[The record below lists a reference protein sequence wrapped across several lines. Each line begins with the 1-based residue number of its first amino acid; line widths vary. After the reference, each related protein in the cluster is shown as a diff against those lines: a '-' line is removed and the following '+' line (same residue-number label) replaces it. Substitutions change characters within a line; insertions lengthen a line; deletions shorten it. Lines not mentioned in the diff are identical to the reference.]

1 MLRLRRCVSA
11 LVVALAAATNSLA
24 DGLIVIDS
32 PVHVPHGHYRFAPL
46 EVRQHHVNVAINDQI
61 ATTTVDQTFY
71 NPNERQLEGH
81 YIFPIPIGAHI
92 DTFTMEINGKPV
104 EAELLDAPKARQ
116 LYEDI
121 VRRMKDPALLEYAG
135 QGLFKARIFPIEPHV
150 EKRVSLKYTELL
162 RNDGGLVGYLYPLN
176 TEKFSAQPLQSVSVK
191 CAISCK
197 DEIKSVYSP
206 SHDVEVTRQGPHK
219 ASVGF
224 ESSNIRPDT
233 DFQVF
238 YSPQPP
244 SGGNIAL
251 NLLSLNDGSSDG
263 GYFLLLA
270 SPGDYVDKDQVL
282 HKDIVFVLDT
292 SGSMAGEKME
302 QARRALRFCLNNLN
316 DGDRFEIIRF
326 STEAE
331 ALFGHVVEASKDNRD
346 KAEAFI
352 KDLKAIGGTAIE
364 DALVKAVKTST
375 ARSDGTRPSMIVF
388 LTDGR
393 PTVGNTHEDA
403 ILSTVAR
410 EIGDRTTRIFCFG
423 IGTDIN
429 THLLDKV
436 TEKTRAASQYVLPEE
451 DIEVKVSNFY
461 TKINVPVLANLELNF
476 GENVRVTKMYPPA
489 LPDLFKG
496 DQLVLLG
503 RYQLK
508 DGAAGPGNADAA
520 ITLTGT
526 VNGAKRTFTDEA
538 TFATSH
544 TEHSFIPKLWATRR
558 VGYLLDEIRLHGDN
572 AELRDEI
579 VILARQHG
587 IVTPYTS
594 YLILEDEAGRNIPI
608 ARRTLQRLEEGGHG
622 YGGGGSGGGFA
633 PAAERGAMG
642 GAWDKLREAKTGDA
656 GVAPSQSNQSLKDA
670 RSTSG
675 LALANVYAERDNAG
689 IARQQTRAIRG
700 KTFFQNGDL
709 WIDSDVQSRADARR
723 IQLVF
728 GSDDYF
734 KLLTSRPDIQ
744 PWLSVG
750 ENVQLIVDDT
760 IYEIAPAS

>member
-1 MLRLRRCVSA
+1 MPRLRRCVSA
-11 LVVALAAATNSLA
+11 LILSLVAATSPSWA
-24 DGLIVIDS
+24 DGLIVIDR

-46 EVRQHHVNVAINDQI
+46 EVRAHHVNVAINDQI
-61 ATTTVDQTFY
+61 ATTSVDQTFY
-71 NPNERQLEGH
+71 NPNEQQLEGH
-81 YIFPIPIGAHI
+81 YIFPIPVGAHI
-92 DTFTMEINGKPV
+92 DTFTMEINGKAV
-104 EAELLDAPKARQ
+104 EAELLDAAKARQ

-121 VRRMKDPALLEYAG
+121 VRKMKDPALLEYAG

-162 RNDGGLVGYLYPLN
+162 RNDSGLVGYLYPLN

-191 CAISCK
+191 CTITCK

-219 ASVGF
+219 ALVGF
-224 ESSNIRPDT
+224 ESSNIKPDT

-244 SGGNIAL
+244 SGGDIAL
-251 NLLSLNDGSSDG
+251 SLLSFNDGATDG

-270 SPGDYVDKDQVL
+270 SPGDYVDKDQIV

-331 ALFGHVVEASKDNRD
+331 ALFGSVVETSKENRD
-346 KAEAFI
+346 KADTFI
-352 KDLKAIGGTAIE
+352 KHLKAIGGTAIQ
-364 DALVKAVKTST
+364 DALVMAVRTST
-375 ARSDGTRPSMIVF
+375 AKMDNTRPSMIVF

-403 ILSTVAR
+403 ILSTVAK

-436 TEKTRAASQYVLPEE
+436 TEKTRAASQYVLPDE
-451 DIEVKVSNFY
+451 DIEVKVSSFY
-461 TKINVPVLANLELNF
+461 TKINVPVLANLDLSF
-476 GENVRVTKMYPPA
+476 GDNVRVTKMYPPA

-503 RYQLK
+503 RYDIK
-508 DGAAGPGNADAA
+508 ERASADAA

-526 VNGAKRTFTDEA
+526 VNGARRSFTDEA
-538 TFATSH
+538 AFVKSH
-544 TEHSFIPKLWATRR
+544 SEHAFIPQIWATRR

-579 VILARQHG
+579 VLLAREHG

-594 YLILEDEAGRNIPI
+594 YLILEDEAGRNIPV
-608 ARRTLQRLEEGGHG
+608 ARRTLQRLEEGGFG
-622 YGGGGSGGGFA
+622 YGGGGRGLA
-633 PAAERGAMG
+633 PAAAERGAMV
-642 GAWDKLREAKTGDA
+642 GAWDKMREAKTGDA
-656 GVAPSQSNQSLKDA
+656 GVAPAQCNQTLKDA
-670 RSTSG
+670 RSTTG
-675 LALANVYAERDNAG
+675 LALANDYAERDNAG
-689 IARQQTRAIRG
+689 VTRQQTRAIRG

-709 WIDSDVQSRADARR
+709 WIDSAVQSRADARR
-723 IQLVF
+723 VQLVF
-728 GSDDYF
+728 GSDEYF
-734 KLLTSRPDIQ
+734 KLLTSRPDAQ

-750 ENVQLIVDDT
+750 ANVQLILDDT
-760 IYEIAPAS
+760 IYEIVPEA